1 MEHPLITDVDKLTLE
16 QLSDRVTDLG
26 KKLTIAQRTG
36 NGHLCNQIRMALE
49 TFRNRYQTKLEESY
63 KKQEELNNINFDDKI
78 TVSPPLTLM
87 DL

>member
-49 TFRNRYQTKLEESY
+49 SYNTKYQSKLQESN
-63 KKQEELNNINFDDKI
+63 KTHNFDDKI
-78 TVSPPLTLM
+78 KIS
-87 DL
+87 